1 MDCSTRC
8 PGADPAAASEH
19 RHGQAPVARA
29 YVGQWVFLLVVI
41 AVGGLLI
48 TTLGANLARRN
59 MHFGFGFL
67 VQRAGFDIPFHLID
81 WTIFDIY
88 AKALLV
94 SLLNTLL
101 VSAMS
106 IVAAT
111 LFGLLVG
118 IMRLSVNWLVR
129 NLALSFVEFV
139 RNTPQL
145 VQISLLVFRGPAG
158 APTATAEHSCP
169 WRFPAQRPRPL
180 CAGRGHARRRLAVAL
195 ACLSC
200 PGGDSLRLAIA
211 AQESGA
217 SAPLRSV
224 CRWSRR
230 SCWSSE
236 SIASSVPALK
246 GFNIV
251 GGVQVPPE
259 LVALWAGLSIYATAF
274 IAEIVRSSIEAVS
287 KGQHEAARS
296 LGLRP
301 AHVLFLIVLP
311 QALRIMVPQ
320 LTSQYLN
327 LIKSSTLGAVVAYPD
342 LFQIFAG
349 TVMNQSGKEVETILI
364 VMAVFLTINLLF
376 SAFMNWYNRRVALV
390 ER

>member
-1 MDCSTRC
+1 MVRRPS
-8 PGADPAAASEH
+8 P
-19 RHGQAPVARA
+19 RA
-29 YVGQWVFLLVVI
+29 YVAQWVFLVVVI

-48 TTLGANLARRN
+48 VNLGANLARRN

-67 VQRAGFDIPFHLID
+67 AQRAGFDIPFHLLD

-111 LFGLLVG
+111 LLGLFVG

-129 NLALSFVEFV
+129 NLALAFIEFV

-145 VQISLLVFRGPAG
+145 VQIVFWYLAVLQTLPPPRQSILIPGGFLLNIRGLYVPNLVMHAGTSLLPWLAALALVATPFAWRLRLKGRRVG
-158 APTATAEHSCP
+158 AIALVLPV
-169 WRFPAQRPRPL
+169 
-180 CAGRGHARRRLAVAL
+180 VAL
-195 ACLSC
+195 VLLNV
-200 PGGDSLRLAIA
+200 GVERVEL
-211 AQESGA
+211 
-217 SAPLRSV
+217 
-224 CRWSRR
+224 
-230 SCWSSE
+230 
-236 SIASSVPALK
+236 PALK
-246 GFNIV
+246 GFNIM

-274 IAEIVRSSIEAVS
+274 IAEIVRSSIEAVP
-287 KGQHEAARS
+287 KGQHEAARA

-301 AHVLFLIVLP
+301 ARVLFLIVLP

-320 LTSQYLN
+320 MTSQYLD
-327 LIKSSTLGAVVAYPD
+327 LIKSSTLGAAVAYPD

>member
-1 MDCSTRC
+1 MVKRPS
-8 PGADPAAASEH
+8 P
-19 RHGQAPVARA
+19 RA
-29 YVGQWVFLLVVI
+29 YAAQWVFLLVAV

-48 TTLGANLARRN
+48 STLGANLARRN
-59 MHFGFGFL
+59 MQFGFGFL
-67 VQRAGFDIPFHLID
+67 AEKAGFDIPFKLIE

-111 LFGLLVG
+111 LLGLLVG

-129 NLALSFVEFV
+129 NLALAFIEFV

-145 VQISLLVFRGPAG
+145 VQIIF
-158 APTATAEHSCP
+158 
-169 WRFPAQRPRPL
+169 WY
-180 CAGRGHARRRLAVAL
+180 LAVLQALPPPRESIVMPGGFLLNIRGLYVPDLIMRADAALLPWLAGIAL
-195 ACLSC
+195 AATPFVCR
-200 PGGDSLRLAIA
+200 LRVKGRRIGAIA
-211 AQESGA
+211 LLL
-217 SAPLRSV
+217 PV
-224 CRWSRR
+224 
-230 SCWSSE
+230 
-236 SIASSVPALK
+236 IALAAMATVIERVEAPALK
-246 GFNIV
+246 GFNIA

-259 LVALWAGLSIYATAF
+259 LVALWVGLSIYATAF
-274 IAEIVRSSIEAVS
+274 IAEIVRSSIEAVP
-287 KGQHEAARS
+287 KGQHEAARG

-301 AHVLFLIVLP
+301 ARVLFLIVLP

-327 LIKSSTLGAVVAYPD
+327 LIKSSTLGAAVAYPEI
-342 LFQIFAG
+342 FQIFAG
-349 TVMNQSGKEVETILI
+349 TVMNQSGKEVETIVI
-364 VMAVFLTINLLF
+364 VMAVFLTINLIF

>member
-1 MDCSTRC
+1 MVRRPSSQ
-8 PGADPAAASEH
+8 AYAA
-19 RHGQAPVARA
+19 
-29 YVGQWVFLLVVI
+29 QWVFLLVVI
-41 AVGGLLI
+41 AVGGLLV

-67 VQRAGFDIPFHLID
+67 VQRAGFDIPFHLIE
-81 WTIFDIY
+81 WTVFDIY

-106 IVAAT
+106 IAAAT
-111 LFGLLVG
+111 LLGVLVG

-129 NLALSFVEFV
+129 NLALVFIEFV

-145 VQISLLVFRGPAG
+145 VQIVFWYFAVLQTLPPPRQSIFIPGGFLLNVRGLYVPNLVMHAGASLL
-158 APTATAEHSCP
+158 P
-169 WRFPAQRPRPL
+169 W
-180 CAGRGHARRRLAVAL
+180 L
-195 ACLSC
+195 ACLALATT
-200 PGGDSLRLAIA
+200 PFVWRLRPKGRQIGALALGLPVA
-211 AQESGA
+211 AFVLLVVGIERVE
-217 SAPLRSV
+217 L
-224 CRWSRR
+224 
-230 SCWSSE
+230 
-236 SIASSVPALK
+236 PALK
-246 GFNIV
+246 GFNIM

-259 LVALWAGLSIYATAF
+259 LVALWAGLSIYATGF
-274 IAEIVRSSIEAVS
+274 IAEIVRSSIEAVP

-349 TVMNQSGKEVETILI
+349 TVMNQSGKEVETIII

-376 SAFMNWYNRRVALV
+376 SAFMNWYNWRVALV

>member
-1 MDCSTRC
+1 MVRRPS
-8 PGADPAAASEH
+8 P
-19 RHGQAPVARA
+19 RA
-29 YVGQWVFLLVVI
+29 YVAQWIFLLVVI
-41 AVGGLLI
+41 GVGGLLI
-48 TTLGANLARRN
+48 ATLGANLARRN
-59 MHFGFGFL
+59 MQFGFGFL
-67 VQRAGFDIPFHLID
+67 AERAGFDIPFRLLS
-81 WTIFDIY
+81 WTIFDSY
-88 AKALLV
+88 ARALLV

-111 LFGLLVG
+111 LLGLLVG

-129 NLALSFVEFV
+129 NLALAFIEFV

-145 VQISLLVFRGPAG
+145 VQIIFWYLAVLQTLPPPRQSIVMPGGFLLNIRGLYVPDAVMRAGASLLPWLACILLAATPFVWRLRLNGRRLGAMALVLPVAALALLYAG
-158 APTATAEHSCP
+158 IE
-169 WRFPAQRPRPL
+169 RIEFPAL
-180 CAGRGHARRRLAVAL
+180 T
-195 ACLSC
+195 
-200 PGGDSLRLAIA
+200 
-211 AQESGA
+211 
-217 SAPLRSV
+217 
-224 CRWSRR
+224 
-230 SCWSSE
+230 
-236 SIASSVPALK
+236 
-246 GFNIV
+246 GFNIT
-251 GGVQVPPE
+251 GGWQVPPE

-274 IAEIVRSSIEAVS
+274 IAEIVRGSIEAVP

-301 AHVLFLIVLP
+301 ARVLFLIILP

-320 LTSQYLN
+320 MTSQYLN
-327 LIKSSTLGAVVAYPD
+327 LIKSSTLGAAVAYPE

-349 TVMNQSGKEVETILI
+349 TVLNQAGKEVETIVI